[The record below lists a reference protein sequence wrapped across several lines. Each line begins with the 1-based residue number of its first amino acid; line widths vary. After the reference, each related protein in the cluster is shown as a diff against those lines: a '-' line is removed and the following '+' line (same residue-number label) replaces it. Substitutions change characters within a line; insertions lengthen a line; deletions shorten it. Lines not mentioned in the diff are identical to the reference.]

1 MNRLSQMGLIADY
14 HYDLASPWCHQV
26 HSQNEKML
34 VLAVSSHCWAPWHQ
48 IHSQYL
54 MMLNLILH
62 CQNCNPKPV
71 LGFYVYG
78 SFFGLVVLLEWAA
91 LFQRWIAGS
100 GLNSL
105 TSADSKLILIRAVT
119 ASSVK
124 QFCQSVLVI
133 LSKENP
139 LSHSEECAGIVSSK
153 SINRRKFGAIL
164 LNAMLICSQLTSFPI
179 FLPPYLKM

>member
-1 MNRLSQMGLIADY
+1 MIWHLHDVIKFTLRMRRCWFWLCHHIVGLHDTRFTLSIWWCWIWYFTVRTVTRNLFWVFTFWFGRLPRM
-14 HYDLASPWCHQV
+14 
-26 HSQNEKML
+26 
-34 VLAVSSHCWAPWHQ
+34 
-48 IHSQYL
+48 
-54 MMLNLILH
+54 
-62 CQNCNPKPV
+62 
-71 LGFYVYG
+71 
-78 SFFGLVVLLEWAA
+78 AA

-179 FLPPYLKM
+179 FLRPYLKM